1 MSGIGAGD
9 LVQARLG
16 HFPDFPKP
24 GIVFRDLSAA
34 LADGRTFNAVIDDL
48 VSGVS
53 GIDLVAG
60 VEARG
65 FILAAAAA
73 RSLGCGVL
81 PIRKAG
87 KLPGEVASV
96 GYDLEYGS
104 AALELHPSSGPGGQR
119 VLLLDDVLATGGT
132 LTAAA
137 TLLERCGY
145 VVAGVGV
152 VLELADLGGRDALK
166 QYPLRAI
173 TAV

>member
-1 MSGIGAGD
+1 MSGSRAAE

-16 HFPDFPKP
+16 AFPDFPKA

-34 LADGRTFNAVIDDL
+34 LAHGATFTAVIDEL
-48 VSGVS
+48 VDGVS
-53 GIDLVAG
+53 GIDVVAG

-65 FILAAAAA
+65 FVLAAAAA

-87 KLPGEVASV
+87 KLPGQVMSAA
-96 GYDLEYGS
+96 YDLEYGS
-104 AALELHPSSGPGGQR
+104 ASLELHPSSSPGTQR

-132 LTAAA
+132 LDAAA

-145 VVAGVGV
+145 LVSSVGV
-152 VLELADLGGRDALK
+152 VLEIADLRGRNALSR
-166 QYPLRAI
+166 YPLRAL
-173 TAV
+173 TTV